1 MMFPG
6 YPDIVNVR
14 QLQEMLGI
22 SRKLAYAMI
31 NDGDIPAIKIGI
43 SYKIPKVNII
53 RFVIESQPET
63 AGGRKEK

>member
-14 QLQEMLGI
+14 QLEEMLGV
-22 SRKLAYAMI
+22 SRKLAYKMI
-31 NDGDIPAIKIGI
+31 SNGEISAIKIGT

-53 RFVIESQPET
+53 NYVMENQS
-63 AGGRKEK
+63 